1 MSITQPGDVTVIAPI
16 SVPNDANF
24 AMRAESVSGG
34 FIAVPSGNGPPT
46 TTNVPMVVRRVGTL
60 VYTPGDNKFWQLIGG
75 VLDADWVEAVFG
87 GGGGGGSGLVVAGTP
102 ADQWVVTW
110 NASVPQAEWQPAGGL
125 QVLSFSPAV
134 GLYECGQSVVNPAFI
149 ASYSA
154 TPAAALLTNDA
165 NAESKDVHTTPTSFT
180 SSQTYVKS
188 TPNQSV
194 TWTLTTSNGT
204 RTTSSIWGQKNF
216 WGIST
221 APANTEAFIE
231 ALAGSQLTT
240 SRNAA
245 FTVNATGSNKIYFA
259 CPSRYGTP
267 TFTVGG
273 FVGGFILRGASISVT
288 NAQGFTENYD
298 LYESVNPGLGTT
310 NVTVS

>member
-1 MSITQPGDVTVIAPI
+1 MAITQPGDVTVIAPI
-16 SVPNDANF
+16 SVPNDANY

-34 FIAVPSGNGPPT
+34 YVALPSGSGPPS
-46 TTNVPMVVRRVGTL
+46 TTNLPMVMRRIGTL
-60 VYTPGDNKFWQLIGG
+60 AYTPGDNKFWQLIGG
-75 VLDADWVEAVFG
+75 VLDANWVEAVFG
-87 GGGGGGSGLVVAGTP
+87 GGGGLVVIGSPLPTWIP
-102 ADQWVVTW
+102 TW
-110 NASVPQAEWQPAGGL
+110 NGTAAEWQPPGGL
-125 QVLSFSPAV
+125 QVLSFGPVV
-134 GLYECGQSVVNPAFI
+134 GLYETSQPVATPAFI

-154 TPAAALLTNDA
+154 SPAAAVLTNNA
-165 NAESKDVHTTPTSFT
+165 NAESLDVHLTPTSF
-180 SSQTYVKS
+180 SSAQTYTKT

-204 RTTSSIWGQKNF
+204 RTASATWGQKNW

-221 APANTEAFIE
+221 SPANTEAFIE

-240 SRNAA
+240 TRGAA
-245 FTVNATGSNKIYFA
+245 FTVNATSTNKIYFA

-273 FVGGFILRGASISVT
+273 FVGGFILRGSAISVT
-288 NAQGFTENYD
+288 NAQGYNENYD
-298 LYESVNPGLGTT
+298 LYESVNAGLGTT

>member
-1 MSITQPGDVTVIAPI
+1 MAITQPGDVTVIAPI
-16 SVPNDANF
+16 SVPNDVNY

-34 FIAVPSGNGPPT
+34 FIALPSGSGPPT
-46 TTNVPMVVRRVGTL
+46 TTNVPMAVRRIGTL
-60 VYTPGDNKFWQLIGG
+60 AYTPVDNKFWQLIGG
-75 VLDADWVEAVFG
+75 ILDANWVEASFSGAGGGLEVFG
-87 GGGGGGSGLVVAGTP
+87 VP
-102 ADQWVVTW
+102 EDQWIVTW
-110 NASVPQAEWQPAGGL
+110 NETTAQAEWQPAGGL
-125 QVLSFSPAV
+125 QVLTFGPVV
-134 GLYECGQSVVNPAFI
+134 GLYETSQSVVTPAFI

-154 TPAAALLTNDA
+154 TPAAAVLTNDL
-165 NAESKDVHTTPTSFT
+165 NGESLDVSGTPTSF
-180 SSQTYVKS
+180 SSAQTYVRS

-204 RTTSSIWGQKNF
+204 RTASATWGQKNF

-221 APANTEAFIE
+221 TPANTEAFIE
-231 ALAGSQLTT
+231 GLASSQLSTN
-240 SRNAA
+240 RGAA
-245 FTVNATGSNKIYFA
+245 FTVNATGANKIYLA
-259 CPSRYGTP
+259 IPSRYGTP

-298 LYESVNPGLGTT
+298 LWESVNAGLGTT